1 VWQIG
6 HRVIDHCGG
15 GPPTGQPSFI
25 LVVLGRSC
33 LTPTSHSHMEGD
45 SSRYKRRRS
54 PSTSS
59 SSSSG
64 ESDPEGDLSPAP
76 KYHRSTP
83 SSSLPFTCTLPP
95 TCSQPG
101 TVTAYAT
108 ESELERHQDAFHRW
122 ICRTPIR
129 NKPRP
134 GDEAAVPEAF
144 VSKRNGFNGEVW
156 KECGKVFPDER
167 LLHLVS
173 CPYKCGSTIG

>member
-1 VWQIG
+1 M
-6 HRVIDHCGG
+6 
-15 GPPTGQPSFI
+15 
-25 LVVLGRSC
+25 RS
-33 LTPTSHSHMEGD
+33 LLSRRSHHSCSASAHASCSSRPRMEGD

-54 PSTSS
+54 PSSSS

-64 ESDPEGDLSPAP
+64 ESDPEEGLSPAP

-83 SSSLPFTCTLPP
+83 SSSLPYTCTLPP
-95 TCSQPG
+95 TCSQPD
-101 TVTAYAT
+101 TVSSYAT
-108 ESELERHQDAFHRW
+108 QAEFERHQDAFHRW

-134 GDEAAVPEAF
+134 TEEAAVPESF
-144 VSKRNGFNGEVW
+144 VSKRGGFNGEVW

-173 CPYKCGSTIG
+173 RPVLGPRPISDRSIN